1 MQDDKQKR
9 IKKAQEEFRSTLKS
23 APTESS
29 NKAAKNYAKNAVR
42 NLAGTPDKSVSDT
55 KYLGRDYPLSP
66 TPKMGISPLDGKVY
80 IYGKPVSSIKKNK

>member
-29 NKAAKNYAKNAVR
+29 NKAAKNYAK
-42 NLAGTPDKSVSDT
+42 K
-55 KYLGRDYPLSP
+55 
-66 TPKMGISPLDGKVY
+66 
-80 IYGKPVSSIKKNK
+80 